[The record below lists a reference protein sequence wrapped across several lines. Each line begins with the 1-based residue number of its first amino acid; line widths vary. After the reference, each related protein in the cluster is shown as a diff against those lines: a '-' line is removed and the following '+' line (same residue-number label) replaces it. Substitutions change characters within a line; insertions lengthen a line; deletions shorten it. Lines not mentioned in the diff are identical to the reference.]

1 MDIDV
6 AKEGVEVYKLKGIE
20 EAEKVLVKYYTEKD
34 GLEKIQN
41 VLKIKYAREWID
53 LIDEALQYHYN
64 EEYMASIP
72 LLLLIIDGVI
82 SKTSQNYGFF
92 SSGVDLEVKES
103 LLFNQIQTVKDI
115 CFSTRKKINV
125 EKIYIPYRN
134 GILHGKDINFANGY
148 VSSKLI
154 NLLTGILDW
163 LNDKEKEEKRLD
175 ELKKREILESK
186 SIEENLI
193 DIIIFNKKSKADKEY
208 LNNWTPE
215 NILFIDDKSKNK
227 NDNVIILPG
236 SGELED
242 YNEYP
247 YIQALIAFLLFWKE
261 KNYGCLAKSIKLN
274 SRFKRD
280 FKDNENNPGE
290 VRNLFNSYNLIDFKI
305 IRIK

>member
-1 MDIDV
+1 
-6 AKEGVEVYKLKGIE
+6 
-20 EAEKVLVKYYTEKD
+20 
-34 GLEKIQN
+34 
-41 VLKIKYAREWID
+41 
-53 LIDEALQYHYN
+53 
-64 EEYMASIP
+64 MASIL